1 MIARLRGKPV
11 ARDAQGL
18 VLDVNGVGYR
28 VLATPSAI
36 QKADGA
42 DEVVVETHMHVREDA
57 MQLFGFANAEERELF
72 EQLLAVSGVGPKVAL
87 AIVSGYSPGELR
99 RAIVRED
106 DAHLTVAEASV
117 EQRIPED
124 DPSGWA

>member
-28 VLATPSAI
+28 VLATPATI

-42 DEVVVETHMHVREDA
+42 D
-57 MQLFGFANAEERELF
+57 
-72 EQLLAVSGVGPKVAL
+72 
-87 AIVSGYSPGELR
+87 
-99 RAIVRED
+99 
-106 DAHLTVAEASV
+106 
-117 EQRIPED
+117 
-124 DPSGWA
+124 